1 MKKTETEIN
10 AFKLILPEEIF
21 QYFDIVDL
29 KEDKGQIDISLDE
42 KDVVPTGY
50 QREELES
57 KGFHSSIEIQDF
69 PLRRRKV
76 FLHVRRR
83 KWQIKTNGKII
94 SRDWDLV
101 AKGTHLTQDFAIFFK
116 RNIWTNTQS
125 VVIV

>member
-1 MKKTETEIN
+1 MKKPETEIN
-10 AFKLILPEEIF
+10 AFKLILPEELF
-21 QYFDIVDL
+21 EYFDIVDL
-29 KEDKGQIDISLDE
+29 KEDNGQIDISLDE

-50 QREELES
+50 QREELAS

-83 KWQIKTNGKII
+83 KWQIKTTGKII

-101 AKGTHLTQDFAIFFK
+101 AKGTHLTQDFAIFLKGIFGQIP
-116 RNIWTNTQS
+116 NQW
-125 VVIV
+125 